1 MTRSSTKYLSGA
13 DFARAGVIMD
23 AFGITF
29 GEMEEDLRDLVV
41 MTSEDFPDLPE
52 LPDGPVD
59 LLLNNVQ
66 QRGVDSRAAAQQI
79 ERTVKLGSSFA
90 VNADKGFADPAR
102 IVEITRE
109 VWSAVKGF
117 TPFDSGVARAA
128 VTYVK
133 GRAGGNLGT
142 TQLTMTTWISER
154 DLQDPLDV
162 VGVVSPVDY
171 ASVLEIRGFTR
182 TRVTPV
188 RRAFNAASRKYK
200 TEVGMALRFI
210 PSDQVGRA
218 NYPFR
223 KGYKGVTRAGIPT
236 GGVYNVPVILVGQL
250 GVQIEQ
256 FRRRRTAKPSVAR
269 ARIKTWRR

>member
-1 MTRSSTKYLSGA
+1 MTRSSTRYLSDL
-13 DFARAGVIMD
+13 DFARAGVILD
-23 AFGITF
+23 AFSITF
-29 GEMEEDLRDLVV
+29 TEMEEDLRDLVLI
-41 MTSEDFPDLPE
+41 TAEDTPDLPE
-52 LPDGPVD
+52 LPEGPVD
-59 LLLNNVQ
+59 LLLNNLQ
-66 QRGVDSRAAAQQI
+66 QKGVDSRSVVNRIAHA
-79 ERTVKLGSSFA
+79 VKLGSSFM

-109 VWSAVKGF
+109 IWGKVKGF
-117 TPFDSGVARAA
+117 TPFDSGTARAGI
-128 VTYVK
+128 TYVR

-142 TQLTMTTWISER
+142 THLAMAPWISER
-154 DLQDPLDV
+154 DLADPLDV

-182 TRVTPV
+182 TRVTPM
-188 RRAFNAASRKYK
+188 RRAFTAAVRKYR

-210 PSDQVGRA
+210 PSDQIGRA

-223 KGYKGVTRAGIPT
+223 KGYKGVTRGGIPT
-236 GGVYNVPVILVGQL
+236 GGVYNVPVILVGQV

-269 ARIKTWRR
+269 ARIKTW